1 MRLLTGPEEPRPKRV
16 LSVSLYRPCPDCDG
30 FRYVGEFVGN
40 TKLEKPGGYSE
51 VHSCSMN
58 RKPKPKRPPEDIYVN
73 LNSPEHVDRR
83 CRFNPLFP
91 ERPFERPIGVAGN
104 SAKAGETV
112 DIYVEVDAFDYAAL
126 EEVVLMQSSLNQCVA
141 DAMRYAFFKGD

>member
-58 RKPKPKRPPEDIYVN
+58 RKPRPKRPPEDIYVDP
-73 LNSPEHVDRR
+73 PEHADCR
-83 CRFNPLFP
+83 CRP
-91 ERPFERPIGVAGN
+91 
-104 SAKAGETV
+104 TV